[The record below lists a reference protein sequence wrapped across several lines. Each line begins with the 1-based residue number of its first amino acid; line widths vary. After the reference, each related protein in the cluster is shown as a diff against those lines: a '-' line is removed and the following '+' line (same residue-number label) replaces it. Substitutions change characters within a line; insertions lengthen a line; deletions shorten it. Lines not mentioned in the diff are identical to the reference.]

1 MKVREVRLF
10 KSPEQS
16 FIFLH
21 ETDLF
26 TPWHHHP
33 EYELVLM
40 KKGKGIRFIGDH
52 IERFKEDDMVFLG
65 SYLPH
70 EWRCDKSFFSSSGEF
85 LGECIV
91 IQFLKDSFGHG
102 FFDLPE
108 NKGIKHLLSTATQGC
123 KIYGETKRTIT
134 PIMEKM
140 LCQDDV
146 ERFYAIFSIFKI
158 LGSTDEYDLLSS
170 PAFHIPYKIE
180 DDDPMKKVIQF
191 IHQNFQKEIKVNEL
205 QEISNMS
212 NTTFF
217 TSFKKRYRMTFKKY
231 LLQIRIGY
239 ACQLLL
245 DGSFNISQIGYESGF
260 NNLSNFNRHFREIKG
275 CTPKEYK
282 KHHLIKRAS

>member
-1 MKVREVRLF
+1 MKVSEVRLF

-21 ETDLF
+21 ETDFF

-33 EYELVLM
+33 EYELVMM
-40 KKGKGIRFIGDH
+40 KKGKGIRFVGDH
-52 IERFKEDDMVFLG
+52 IERFQEDDLVFLG

-70 EWRCDKSFFSSSGEF
+70 EWRCDKTFYTPSGEF

-91 IQFLKDSFGHG
+91 IQFLKDSFGQG

-108 NKGIKHLLSTATQGC
+108 NKGIKQLLYTATQGC
-123 KIYGETKRTIT
+123 KLYGETKSKII

-140 LCQDDV
+140 INQDDF
-146 ERFYAIFSIFKI
+146 ERFYAVFSIFKI
-158 LGSTDEYDLLSS
+158 HGLTDEYKLLSS
-170 PAFHIPYKIE
+170 PAFHIPYKTE
-180 DDDPMKKVIQF
+180 DEDPMKKVIQF

-245 DGSFNISQIGYESGF
+245 DDSFNISQIGYESGF

-282 KHHLIKRAS
+282 KQHLIKRAS

>member
-21 ETDLF
+21 ETDFF

-40 KKGKGIRFIGDH
+40 EKGTGIRFIGDH
-52 IERFKEDDMVFLG
+52 IERFKEHDLVLLG
-65 SYLPH
+65 SFLPH
-70 EWRCDKSFFSSSGEF
+70 EWRCDKKFYSNSGEF
-85 LGECIV
+85 SGECIV
-91 IQFLKDSFGHG
+91 IQFLQDSFGQG

-108 NKGIKHLLSTATQGC
+108 NKGMKQLLSMATQGC
-123 KIYGETKRTIT
+123 RIFGETKKKII
-134 PIMEKM
+134 PIMEEM
-140 LCQDDV
+140 LHQEEVD
-146 ERFYAIFSIFKI
+146 RFYSIFPIFKI
-158 LGSTDEYDLLSS
+158 LGSSNEYELLSS
-170 PAFHIPYKIE
+170 PAFHIPYKTA
-180 DDDPMKKVIQF
+180 DNDPMKKVIQY
-191 IHQNFQKEIKVNEL
+191 IHQNFQSEIKVNEL

-231 LLQIRIGY
+231 LQHIRVGY

-260 NNLSNFNRHFREIKG
+260 NNLSNFNRHFKAIKG
-275 CTPKEYK
+275 CTPKEYQK
-282 KHHLIKRAS
+282 QHRQKMAS